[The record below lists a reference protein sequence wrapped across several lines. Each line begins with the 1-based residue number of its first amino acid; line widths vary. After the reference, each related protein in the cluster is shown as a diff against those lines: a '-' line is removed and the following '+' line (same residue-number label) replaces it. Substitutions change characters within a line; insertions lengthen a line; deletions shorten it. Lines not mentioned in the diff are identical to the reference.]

1 MNKIYPKENTQLYK
15 KIIKE
20 GGLIISEYPPKE
32 EASSEKFLERNRIV
46 SGIALGILVIEAKY
60 RSGTSVTARI
70 AKEQEKKIFAIP
82 HEIEDRSGIG
92 TNRLIKEGIAQ
103 LVTNSEDILNELEK
117 IEKYRK
123 TKNKEK
129 EKLKSIRKIP
139 NKNKEKDIIPNYQN
153 EQNIH
158 KHKKIKL
165 SKKQCKNRYIQ
176 ESSIT
181 KTIKNKEYKKIYKII
196 LKKETSLDE
205 IYKQSTKNIGEINE
219 ILLMLEIEGYIRKTA
234 GGYKCI

>member
-129 EKLKSIRKIP
+129 
-139 NKNKEKDIIPNYQN
+139 DIIPNYQN